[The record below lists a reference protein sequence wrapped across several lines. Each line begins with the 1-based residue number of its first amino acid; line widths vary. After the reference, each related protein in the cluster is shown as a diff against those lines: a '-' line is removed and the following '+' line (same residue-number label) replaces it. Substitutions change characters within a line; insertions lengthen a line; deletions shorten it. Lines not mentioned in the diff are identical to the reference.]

1 MDDELGRLERA
12 RRQLEEARG
21 VHVQKR
27 RTLEKVRAHAELGG
41 LDEEQM
47 EKLARAEEALDREV
61 ELHDARAR
69 KLEVE
74 AIRVRLGSPR
84 PR

>member
-1 MDDELGRLERA
+1 MNDESDRLERA
-12 RRQLEEARG
+12 RRRLKEARG

-61 ELHDARAR
+61 ELHDAQRR
-69 KLEVE
+69 KLEMK
-74 AIRVRLGSPR
+74 AMRLLGSR
-84 PR
+84 RSG

>member
-1 MDDELGRLERA
+1 MNDESDRLERA

-41 LDEEQM
+41 LEEEQM
-47 EKLARAEEALDREV
+47 EKLAQAEEALDREV
-61 ELHDARAR
+61 ELHDAQRR
-69 KLEVE
+69 KLEMK
-74 AIRVRLGSPR
+74 AMRLLGSR
-84 PR
+84 RSG